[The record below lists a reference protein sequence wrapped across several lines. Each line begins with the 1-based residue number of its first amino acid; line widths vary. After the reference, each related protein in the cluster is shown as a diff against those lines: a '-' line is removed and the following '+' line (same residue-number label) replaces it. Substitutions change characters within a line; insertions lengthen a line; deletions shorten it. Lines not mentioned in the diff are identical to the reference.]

1 MQVAVVA
8 AVAAGIFSLTSIG
21 LSIWGT
27 FRTTDLQGDLDT
39 EIVKLQGNIDASAI
53 ERKSELQ
60 GELNVEADRRAAD
73 IATLTA
79 SLEVGFERRSA
90 FLERQLDL
98 YFEAAAVL
106 SKIATAGEGPDKDL
120 AVGRFRELYWGELA
134 VVEDAGFQGA
144 MVEFRVV
151 LDGLD
156 ERSACMRQ
164 QLAIQ
169 GPDRTD
175 AIRKA
180 CLRGAALSLAHA
192 ARASLEKSWQTD
204 LGPIEFLRD
213 PQATIAE
220 GS

>member
-1 MQVAVVA
+1 MVVAVVA

-73 IATLTA
+73 IAGLTA
-79 SLEVGFERRSA
+79 SFARRSA

-134 VVEDAGFQGA
+134 VVEDAGVQGA

-192 ARASLEKSWQTD
+192 ARASLEKSWATD